1 MKKFATSYP
10 VEGTSALQLEADDPF
25 VRDAAIIEFPGSDRP
40 ARSGK
45 VSADREPSGRVL
57 RAAESPARRSDLV
70 PTLRVGDAAGKPF
83 GRMRPWQAL
92 SGGAALS
99 AIAFA
104 GLFLAL

>member
-10 VEGTSALQLEADDPF
+10 VEGTSALQLEADGPF
-25 VRDAAIIEFPGSDRP
+25 VRDAAIIEFPGPVRT

-45 VSADREPSGRVL
+45 TSAGSQPAGRPL
-57 RAAESPARRSDLV
+57 SAMESPVRRSDLV

-104 GLFLAL
+104 GLFLSL

>member
-10 VEGTSALQLEADDPF
+10 VEGTSALQLEADGSF
-25 VRDAAIIEFPGSDRP
+25 VRNAAIIEFPGSIRT

-45 VSADREPSGRVL
+45 ASANREPSGCVL
-57 RAAESPARRSDLV
+57 SAAESPAHRSGLV
-70 PTLRVGDAAGKPF
+70 PTLHIGDAAGKPF

-104 GLFLAL
+104 GLFLSL